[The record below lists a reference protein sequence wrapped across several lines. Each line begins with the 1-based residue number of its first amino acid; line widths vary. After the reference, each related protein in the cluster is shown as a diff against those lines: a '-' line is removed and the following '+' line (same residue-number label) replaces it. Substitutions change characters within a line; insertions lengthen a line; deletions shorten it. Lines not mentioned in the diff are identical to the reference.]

1 MIYQVLARKWRP
13 KFFSEVIGQDYVIS
27 ALENSLILGR
37 IHHAYLFSGTS
48 GIGKTTI
55 ARLLAKGLNCETSIT
70 ATPCGQ
76 CTNCQQITQG
86 NFIDLIEI
94 DAASRAKVEEMR
106 ELLENIQ
113 YAPVVGRY
121 KIYLI
126 DEVHMLSRHSF
137 NALLKTLEEPPVHV
151 KFLLATT
158 DPQKLPITILSRCLQ
173 FHLKILDVDH
183 IFSQLVRICSAEQI
197 TAESRAL
204 KLISRAADGSMR
216 DALSMVDQ
224 AIILGNGKIT
234 VNLVKFMLQSLDD
247 DEPLA
252 LIEALFEANGK
263 KVIHLLNQL
272 AIKRA
277 IDWESILI
285 EMLCLLHHIAM
296 VQFLADKYCDH
307 DKEINI
313 VQRLQRLANTMSTE
327 DVQLYYQILLS
338 GRQEISLAPNKK
350 MGVEMTLLR
359 ALTLNQPHHLDKNQ
373 AINTYLLS
381 PNREPALPITSNFAV
396 RDSHNPSDVS
406 NLENLETNNPV
417 LQKNTNQI
425 LQALNKLVCRKNDK
439 PDDNLYKENQSKS
452 RVLATRPPLDLKKN
466 HLLPLENFQIKNPQL
481 AVIIDEEVR
490 LKDLWAADIAQLSLP
505 PLVRKLALNC
515 WREQQQGDVIVIHL
529 HLRSNQRHLNTP
541 ESKKILADAIS
552 QFIGKA
558 IEISIIED
566 DNLRFRT
573 PLEWRKIIYEEKL
586 AHARQSIN
594 NDKYLQI
601 LCRSF
606 NSSIDEESILPICR
620 PKS

>member
-13 KFFSEVIGQDYVIS
+13 KLFSEVIGQDYVIS

-76 CTNCQQITQG
+76 CTNCRQITQG
-86 NFIDLIEI
+86 NFVDLIEI

-106 ELLENIQ
+106 ELLDNIQ

-183 IFSQLVRICSAEQI
+183 IFSQLITICNAEEISAEP
-197 TAESRAL
+197 RAL

-216 DALSMVDQ
+216 NALSMVDQ
-224 AIILGNGKIT
+224 ASLLGKGKIT
-234 VNLVKFMLQSLDD
+234 VNLVNFMLQRLDD

-252 LIEALFEANGK
+252 LIEAIFEANGK
-263 KVIHLLNQL
+263 KLIHLLNQV
-272 AIKRA
+272 AIKRT

-296 VQFLADKYCDH
+296 VQLLADEYCDH
-307 DKEINI
+307 DKEINT

-359 ALTLNQPHHLDKNQ
+359 ALTLNQPHNREKNQ
-373 AINTYLLS
+373 AINRYLLS
-381 PNREPALPITSNFAV
+381 PNREPALPITSNLAV
-396 RDSHNPSDVS
+396 RDSKNPFEVS
-406 NLENLETNNPV
+406 NLENLEITNPV
-417 LQKNTNQI
+417 LPENTNQI
-425 LQALNKLVCRKNDK
+425 LQALNKLVCRKNEKKDE
-439 PDDNLYKENQSKS
+439 NIYKENQSQS
-452 RVLATRPPLDLKKN
+452 RFLATSPHLDSKN
-466 HLLPLENFQIKNPQL
+466 HLSPLEKFQIKNPQL

-490 LKDLWAADIAQLSLP
+490 LKDIWAADIAQLSLP
-505 PLVRKLALNC
+505 PLVRKLALNS
-515 WREQQQGDVIVIHL
+515 WREPSQEDVIHL
-529 HLRSNQRHLNTP
+529 HLRSNQRHLNTT

-558 IEISIIED
+558 IEISIVED

-573 PLEWRKIIYEEKL
+573 PLEWRNIIYEEKL

-594 NDKYLQI
+594 NDQYLQI
-601 LCRSF
+601 LCRIF
-606 NSSIDEESILPICR
+606 NSSIDEESILPIFR

>member
-1 MIYQVLARKWRP
+1 MIYHVLARKWRP

-27 ALENSLILGR
+27 ALENSLRLGR
-37 IHHAYLFSGTS
+37 IHHAYLFSGTR

-86 NFIDLIEI
+86 NFVDLIEI

-113 YAPVVGRY
+113 YAPAVGRY

-126 DEVHMLSRHSF
+126 DEMHMLSRHSF

-173 FHLKILDVDH
+173 FHLKILEVDQ
-183 IFSQLVRICSAEQI
+183 ILSQVIRICNTEQI
-197 TAESRAL
+197 MAEPRAL

-216 DALSMVDQ
+216 DALSLVDQ
-224 AIILGNGKIT
+224 AIILGNGKIS
-234 VNLVKFMLQSLDD
+234 VNIVNFMLQRLDD

-263 KVIHLLNQL
+263 KVIHLLNQV

-296 VQFLADKYCDH
+296 VQLLADNYVDH
-307 DKEINI
+307 DKERNT
-313 VQRLQRLANTMSTE
+313 VQRIKTLANTMSTE

-359 ALTLNQPHHLDKNQ
+359 ALTLNQPHNIDKKPT
-373 AINTYLLS
+373 IIS
-381 PNREPALPITSNFAV
+381 PNRELALPITSKLMI
-396 RDSHNPSDVS
+396 RDSKKNSSEVS
-406 NLENLETNNPV
+406 NLDKIEANKPV
-417 LQKNTNQI
+417 LQENTNQI
-425 LQALNKLVCRKNDK
+425 LQALNKLVGRKK
-439 PDDNLYKENQSKS
+439 TEKQDDDLCIDHQSKS
-452 RVLATRPPLDLKKN
+452 RFLGNRPSLDLKEN
-466 HLLPLENFQIKNPQL
+466 PLLTN
-481 AVIIDEEVR
+481 EEVR
-490 LKDLWAADIAQLSLP
+490 LNDIWDADIAQLSIP
-505 PLVRKLALNC
+505 PLVRQLALNS
-515 WREQQQGDVIVIHL
+515 WREQEQGGVIRL
-529 HLRSNQRHLNTP
+529 HLRSHQHHLNTS
-541 ESKKILADAIS
+541 ESQKILADAMS
-552 QFIGKA
+552 QFLGKT
-558 IEISIIED
+558 IEIRIIED

-594 NDKYLQI
+594 NDKYLKI
-601 LCRSF
+601 LCRSL
-606 NSSIDEESILPICR
+606 NSSIDEESILPI
-620 PKS
+620 